1 VYLLFIMVLFLVN
14 FLLGRYSCKIIN
26 ITEISA
32 KHQNL

>member
-1 VYLLFIMVLFLVN
+1 VN